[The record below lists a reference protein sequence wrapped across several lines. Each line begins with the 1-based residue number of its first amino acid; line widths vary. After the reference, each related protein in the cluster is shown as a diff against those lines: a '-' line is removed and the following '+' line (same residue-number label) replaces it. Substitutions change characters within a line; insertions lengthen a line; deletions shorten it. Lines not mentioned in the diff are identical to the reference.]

1 MLLPGL
7 KNARLAKGVT
17 QEELSSNS
25 GVHRDTIQ
33 KIETNQRPAR
43 PGTLRKLAE
52 ALGVEME
59 ELTKDPKE
67 EKVEG
72 TKTKEKVEVDVRWD
86 TEQGIRGETLRFR
99 GEEIDYYEDS
109 SSSYLYTLYE
119 CPGGYR
125 VYVESG
131 GIDAPAYLHPQRP
144 NHFTGDLEYP
154 TYSVEELVEEFP
166 VFGEAVG
173 VYRVR
178 DLD

>member
-7 KNARLAKGVT
+7 KHARLAKGMT
-17 QEELSSNS
+17 QEGLSKRS

-33 KIETNQRPAR
+33 KIEAIKRPAR
-43 PGTLRKLAE
+43 PGTLGKLAE
-52 ALGVEME
+52 ALGVETE
-59 ELTKDPKE
+59 ELAKDPKE

-99 GEEIDYYEDS
+99 GEAIDFHEQGS
-109 SSSYLYTLYE
+109 SLLTLYE

-131 GIDAPAYLHPQRP
+131 KYGTDGPAYLNPSRTIP
-144 NHFTGDLEYP
+144 YTGEVEYP
-154 TYSVEELVEEFP
+154 TYSPEELVKKFP
-166 VFGEAVG
+166 VFGQTVG
-173 VYRVR
+173 VYRIR